1 MFTSILPIYP
11 IFILLLIISSN
22 YLAELFPC
30 RLQNLLKNNI
40 YFKHLFGFLTLV
52 FFVSISIENIG
63 GDIFELMKNSFILYL
78 YFILLTKNNIYFFL
92 TISVILTI
100 IYLAHI
106 ELMLIKKKEKNTSI
120 ELAFLELY
128 HGNKNKYGLDNL
140 LHHSLLIILIL
151 GTIIYMGEK
160 KLEYNKNFS
169 YVTFFLGKNICRGK
183 SDNVTFFNAF
193 KNAFN

>member
-92 TISVILTI
+92 TISIILTI

-106 ELMLIKKKEKNTSI
+106 ELMLIKKKEKNTPI

-151 GTIIYMGEK
+151 GTIVYMGEK

-183 SDNVTFFNAF
+183 SDKVTFLNAL

>member
-30 RLQNLLKNNI
+30 RLQYLLRNNI

-92 TISVILTI
+92 TISIILTI